1 MDFGVQGKIEDDSA
15 FTKYIWRL
23 VQSMEGRELWRSWS
37 QKLGETLI
45 ETSGAAL
52 TNWSPVGN
60 FALSQL

>member
-1 MDFGVQGKIEDDSA
+1 MI
-15 FTKYIWRL
+15 L
-23 VQSMEGRELWRSWS
+23 LLQSISGDLYKLYMEGRELWRSLS

>member
-1 MDFGVQGKIEDDSA
+1 MDFGVQRKIEDDSVLN
-15 FTKYIWRL
+15 IWRL
-23 VQSMEGRELWRSWS
+23 VQSMEGRELWRRWS
-37 QKLGETLI
+37 EKLGETLI

>member
-1 MDFGVQGKIEDDSA
+1 MEG
-15 FTKYIWRL
+15 FTKYGGPRT
-23 VQSMEGRELWRSWS
+23 VAESKVR
-37 QKLGETLI
+37 LGETLI